1 MTPVVAGVALSL
13 GALGWFSGSWLQGHQ
28 QRGWS
33 RRQLLQA
40 GALLMCT
47 GILATSLAIQPGV
60 PVWTAMAGWV
70 LTGLGMGLI
79 YPSLSVLTLSLSPPA
94 QQGANTS
101 ALQLS
106 EALGVATTLA
116 VSGSLFALFL
126 EGRETLGYLLT
137 FAIMLVLAMLSVVV
151 ARRI

>member
-1 MTPVVAGVALSL
+1 
-13 GALGWFSGSWLQGHQ
+13 
-28 QRGWS
+28 
-33 RRQLLQA
+33 
-40 GALLMCT
+40 
-47 GILATSLAIQPGV
+47 
-60 PVWTAMAGWV
+60 
-70 LTGLGMGLI
+70 
-79 YPSLSVLTLSLSPPA
+79 VLTLSLSPPA